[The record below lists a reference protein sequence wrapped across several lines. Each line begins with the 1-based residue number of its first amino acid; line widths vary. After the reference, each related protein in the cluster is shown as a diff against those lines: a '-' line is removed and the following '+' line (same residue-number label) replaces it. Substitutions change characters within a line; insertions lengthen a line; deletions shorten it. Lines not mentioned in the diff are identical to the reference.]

1 MEKRVALFA
10 LGLGAAFALAF
21 ALGSAFDEADT
32 DAGSS
37 HGMATG
43 EMAGHGDSSAH
54 GGEEMAMNGGG
65 EHEATETAPAGLAI
79 SEGGYTLRLDRTGFE
94 VGAPGELRFRIE
106 DAGGETVRDFDR
118 THERD
123 LHLIVVRRDGTR
135 FQHLHPEMDAAGTWA
150 TSLTLP
156 AAGVYRVF
164 ADFSVDGD
172 SRTLAT
178 DLFAPGKF
186 EPRPFPV
193 SERADGVDGYEVRLA
208 SGVLRAGQPATLRF
222 TVSRDGEPA
231 AGLENYLGAK
241 GHLVALREG
250 DLAFL
255 HVHPDEAG
263 APGVIPYTAH
273 FPTAGRYR
281 LFLQFKDGGQV
292 HTAEFSVEVGR

>member
-21 ALGSAFDEADT
+21 AIGSAVDSTDT
-32 DAGSS
+32 EAGSD
-37 HGMATG
+37 HG
-43 EMAGHGDSSAH
+43 EMSMDAH
-54 GGEEMAMNGGG
+54 GGNEEEAVGHQESGHG
-65 EHEATETAPAGLAI
+65 EAVAAGLGVA
-79 SEGGYTLRLDRTGFE
+79 EGGYTLRLDRTGFE
-94 VGAPGELRFRIE
+94 ADTPGALRFRVE
-106 DAGGETVRDFDR
+106 AADGTAVRDFDR

-123 LHLIVVRRDGTR
+123 LHLIVVRRDGTG
-135 FQHLHPEMDAAGTWA
+135 FQHLHPEMDAAGTWS
-150 TSLTLP
+150 TPLTLP
-156 AAGVYRVF
+156 AGGVYRVF

-172 SRTLAT
+172 SRTLAS

-193 SERADGVDGYEVRLA
+193 STSADAVDGYEVRLA
-208 SGVLRAGQPATLRF
+208 SDALRAGQPAALRF

-255 HVHPDEAG
+255 HVHPDEAA

-273 FPTAGRYR
+273 FPTADRYR
-281 LFLQFKDGGQV
+281 LFLQFKDGGRV